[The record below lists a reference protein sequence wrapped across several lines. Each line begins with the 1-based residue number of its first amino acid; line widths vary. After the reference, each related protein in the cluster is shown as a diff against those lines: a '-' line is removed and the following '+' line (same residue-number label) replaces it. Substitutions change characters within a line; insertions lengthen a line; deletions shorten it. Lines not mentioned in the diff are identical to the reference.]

1 MGQLS
6 KDQIDKFR
14 KDGFI
19 QFKGLFDA
27 EEIEM
32 MRIFPGRL
40 F

>member
-1 MGQLS
+1 MTSLS
-6 KDQIDKFR
+6 TNQIKEFR
-14 KDGFI
+14 KEGFI